1 MALNLYDV
9 SVVPFLQTL
18 GGVNGFLDRGLA
30 HCQDN
35 NIDLAEIVDTRV
47 TQDMLPFWFQ
57 VAAVAHHSKGA
68 IEGVKAGA
76 FAPPTA
82 RPPLTYADLQ
92 QMVTDAITYLK
103 ALDPAEV
110 NALQGADV
118 VFALGERKMPFT
130 AEGFLLSFSLPN
142 LHFHASTAYG
152 ILRAKGV
159 PLGKR
164 DYMGALQLKL

>member
-18 GGVNGFLDRGLA
+18 GGVNGFLDRGLS

-35 NIDLAEIVDTRV
+35 NLDLADIVDARV
-47 TQDMLPFWFQ
+47 AADMLPFWFQ
-57 VAAVAHHSKGA
+57 IASVAHHSKGA
-68 IEGVKAGA
+68 IESVKAGA
-76 FAPPTA
+76 SGPPTA

-92 QMVTDAITYLK
+92 NMVTDAIAYLK
-103 ALDPAEV
+103 AQDPAEI
-110 NALQGADV
+110 NALEGRDV

-130 AEGFLLSFSLPN
+130 AQGYLISFSLPN

-164 DYMGALQLKL
+164 DYLGALQLKL